1 MQAVLRWDFKQHN
14 VTLVVDYIGPH
25 SEADFVEVG
34 DDGVATLETSSK
46 ELDSWTTLN
55 LSYSYDAGRL
65 GAIKVG
71 ARNLT
76 NEDPVLD
83 RNGKFERDLY
93 DLYDNTGQV
102 LYFQYKLVVK

>member
-1 MQAVLRWDFKQHN
+1 M
-14 VTLVVDYIGPH
+14 TLVLDYIGPH

-34 DDGVATLETSSK
+34 DDGVASLVTSND

-55 LSYSYDAGRL
+55 LSYSYDAGRF

-76 NEDPVLD
+76 NEAPVLD
-83 RNGKFERDLY
+83 RTEKFARDHY

-102 LYFQYKLVVK
+102 FYFQYKLVME